1 MNVDEHDGRRTAV
14 ALVGSAVIGLAAVG
28 ATFWVLTG
36 AMSSSAVRASQAIMA
51 TSASIDAATPDV
63 QTTSTTSIVVPSP
76 TVVPFTSAS
85 VNVAPPELPT
95 MTAPGAGAAADPE
108 PAAAPPP
115 GVPTTAQPPPATSP
129 PAISEVSMSCRKN
142 GNQVEGGLTF
152 RTTTA
157 VSVSLMAGGK
167 VEQQHA
173 AGPGVVSITAAG
185 KRGSFC
191 MATVGSQRFGP
202 MPAS

>member
-1 MNVDEHDGRRTAV
+1 MVNVDEHDGRRTAV

-76 TVVPFTSAS
+76 TVVPFTS
-85 VNVAPPELPT
+85 
-95 MTAPGAGAAADPE
+95 
-108 PAAAPPP
+108 APPP